1 MMYTNN
7 MFFIDSLLDSLVIT
21 FYYYFLSN
29 RDALRQEAAPTEA
42 ITPG

>member
-1 MMYTNN
+1 MVYTNN
-7 MFFIDSLLDSLVIT
+7 MFFIDSLLDSLGIT
-21 FYYYFLSN
+21 FFLSN